1 MDEGYLSQGH
11 YSKQRAKIVIE
22 EKGKKDAFTYKDYSW
37 TDHIS
42 RKWGQWLA
50 DPLLSW
56 WRNWHLAGLPL
67 RFQRKN
73 NSLDRHASPL
83 PNHTSAK

>member
-50 DPLLSW
+50 DPAELVAQ
-56 WRNWHLAGLPL
+56 LASCGFTVEVP
-67 RFQRKN
+67 K
-73 NSLDRHASPL
+73 
-83 PNHTSAK
+83 KE